1 MKSNETYRNKIKA
14 QKKEQRKAMNE
25 AKLKALN
32 DGQVD
37 DEKEKLDKP
46 KELDDSKKEGGN
58 DS

>member
-46 KELDDSKKEGGN
+46 EELDDSKKEGGN